1 MSDAMLLVG
10 DSRTDANLY
19 YTTRFL
25 AGDPFAYLER
35 DGTSMIVVS
44 SMERGRAE
52 KESTAATV
60 RTFDDFGYRDL
71 IETTGSRDAA
81 FAAVVGKAMEEIG
94 AGVARVRGSFPVL
107 LADTLR
113 AAGVELI
120 VDPELLR
127 LRRRVKGPDEIAAI
141 EAAQR
146 ATERAMAHAID
157 LIGNADLRAGV
168 LHHAGI
174 PLTSERIRTEIEV
187 LLTRAGMDIS
197 DAPIVAGGAG
207 AADPHYLG
215 AGPLRAGEAIVID
228 IFPRARA
235 TRYFADMTRT
245 VVKGD
250 PGETLTAMYD
260 ATALALDAAIALIRA
275 GVNGRDVHQAVLD
288 VYEGAGFG
296 GDGDGPRLIH
306 GTGHGV
312 GLDIHEGPNLGAVDV
327 ELLPGDVVTVEPG
340 LYDPKI
346 GGVRIED
353 LVVVTEQ
360 GCRNLTEFP
369 RRFRL

>member
-1 MSDAMLLVG
+1 MSEAMLLVG
-10 DSRTDANLY
+10 DSQTDANLY

-25 AGDPFAYLER
+25 AGDPFVYLER
-35 DGTSMIVVS
+35 NGSSLLVVS
-44 SMERGRAE
+44 PMERGRAG
-52 KESTAATV
+52 KESTATTV
-60 RTFDDFGYRDL
+60 RTFDDFGYRGLLD
-71 IETTGSRDAA
+71 TTGSRDAA
-81 FAAVVGKAMEEIG
+81 FVAVVRKALEELG
-94 AGVARVRGSFPVL
+94 ARVARVGGSFPVF
-107 LADTLR
+107 LADSLR

-127 LRRRVKGPDEIAAI
+127 LRRRVKGPDELAAI

-157 LIGNADLRAGV
+157 LIGGADVHAGV

-174 PLTSERIRTEIEV
+174 PLTSERIRSEIEI
-187 LLTRAGMDIS
+187 LLTRAGMDVS
-197 DAPIVAGGAG
+197 HAPIVAAGAS
-207 AADPHYLG
+207 AADPHFLG

-228 IFPRARA
+228 IFPRAKA

-260 ATALALDAAIALIRA
+260 ATSLALDAALAMIRA
-275 GVNGRDVHQAVLD
+275 GVNGRDVHQAVLA

-296 GDGDGPRLIH
+296 GDGAGPRLTH

-312 GLDIHEGPNLGAVDV
+312 GLDIHEGPNLGAAGV
-327 ELLPGDVVTVEPG
+327 ELLAGDVVTVEPG
-340 LYDPKI
+340 LYDPEI

-353 LVVVTEQ
+353 LVVVTED
-360 GCRNLTEFP
+360 GFRNLTEFP
-369 RRFRL
+369 RRFQV